1 MQTAR
6 FTVSSALRSAI
17 GGLVVLVALVLPG
30 LWGAA
35 ALWFDGGSGWRGPLL
50 GVLFALII
58 AGLLL
63 FARPFRYAA
72 LATLLLTGLVM
83 IWWFSLKPS
92 HTRDWLEDVSRL
104 PRAQVHGSLLI
115 IENVRNF
122 RYRGK
127 DEGDRKADYE
137 AHWETRTYD
146 MDKIVGLDIFTSDW
160 GAPFIVHT
168 ILSWRFADG
177 PPLAISIETRKEKT
191 ESYSAVAGFFRQYE
205 LYYVAADERDVIGVR
220 AAHRDEM
227 VHLYQLGG
235 RPGSARRLLDGYVAD
250 MNAIADIPRWYNAL
264 ITNCTTVTF
273 DIIEQVLGISKLWD
287 WRIYA
292 NRQLPRLM
300 YEEGVINTSLP
311 PAELKRISDITAR
324 VIAAEDAVDF
334 SQRIRI
340 GLPPPPPTP

>member
-1 MQTAR
+1 MHTR
-6 FTVSSALRSAI
+6 FSTALRSAI
-17 GGLVVLVALVLPG
+17 RSLLIVVGLILPG

-35 ALWFDGGSGWRGPLL
+35 ALWFDGGTGWRGPLL
-50 GVLFALII
+50 GILFAIII

-63 FARPFRYAA
+63 FVRPFRYAA
-72 LATLLLTGLVM
+72 LPTLLLTGLVM

-92 HTRDWLEDVSRL
+92 HSREWLEDVSRL
-104 PRAQVHGSLLI
+104 PRAQVQGHLLT

-127 DEGDRKADYE
+127 GDADYE
-137 AHWETRTYD
+137 ARWETRTYD
-146 MDKIVGLDIFTSDW
+146 MDKIVGLDIFMSDW
-160 GAPFIVHT
+160 GAPLIVHT

-177 PPLAISIETRKEKT
+177 PPLAISIETRKET
-191 ESYSAVAGFFRQYE
+191 HESYSTVGGFFRQYE

-220 AAHRDEM
+220 AAHRNEQ

-235 RPGSARRLLDGYVAD
+235 RPGSARSLLDGYVDD
-250 MNAIADIPRWYNAL
+250 MNAIADKPRWYNAL
-264 ITNCTTVTF
+264 TTNCTTVTF

-292 NRQLPRLM
+292 NRQLPKLM
-300 YEEGVINTSLP
+300 HEEGVINTSLP
-311 PAELKRISDITAR
+311 PAALERASDITAR
-324 VIAAEDAVDF
+324 VIAADGAADF

-340 GLPPPPPTP
+340 GVPPAPRTP